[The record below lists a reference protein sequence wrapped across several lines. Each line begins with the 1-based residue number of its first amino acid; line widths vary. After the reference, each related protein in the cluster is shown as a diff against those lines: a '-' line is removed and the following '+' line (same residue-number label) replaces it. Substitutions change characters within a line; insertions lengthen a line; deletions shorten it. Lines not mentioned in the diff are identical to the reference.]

1 MKTLITVPLVATSL
15 LAAVRWSG
23 QPIDAGSLFSIVV
36 ASFLTALFV
45 RDYRTPPGP
54 AKAPKVLPVQ
64 PCLPVRVVTHVPV
77 ATRVRGVRMATHFAR
92 SPRARAGVISV
103 GS

>member
-1 MKTLITVPLVATSL
+1 MKSLITVSVVASVL

-23 QPIDAGSLFSIVV
+23 QSIDAGSLFAIVV

-54 AKAPKVLPVQ
+54 AKTPRVVPVQ
-64 PCLPVRVVTHVPV
+64 PRLPVRVIASVPV
-77 ATRVRGVRMATHFAR
+77 VPRGRGVRVAVRFAR
-92 SPRARAGVISV
+92 SAGARAGAISV
-103 GS
+103 GR

>member
-1 MKTLITVPLVATSL
+1 MKTLITVSCVAGVL

-23 QPIDAGSLFSIVV
+23 QSIDAGSVFAIVV

-54 AKAPKVLPVQ
+54 ARAPKDVPV
-64 PCLPVRVVTHVPV
+64 PRRLPVRVIAKMPV
-77 ATRVRGVRMATHFAR
+77 MPRARGGRSAARFAR
-92 SPRARAGVISV
+92 SAGARSGAISI

>member
-1 MKTLITVPLVATSL
+1 MNSLITVSLVASLL

-23 QPIDAGSLFSIVV
+23 QSVDAGSVFAIVV

-54 AKAPKVLPVQ
+54 ARAPKVLPVQ
-64 PCLPVRVVTHVPV
+64 PRLPVRVIASVPV
-77 ATRVRGVRMATHFAR
+77 MPRVRGVMVKTRYAR
-92 SPRARAGVISV
+92 SAGARTGEISV